1 MPALLGRVNAC
12 VTESA
17 ESPVAYAGARESAAA
32 SSSADIAC
40 RSQSSSTYLEG
51 VYHAV
56 AVPYVSLNVGLTWRS
71 TDIEVDTVFFW
82 GLSEKNV
89 TLPLSAASQE
99 MPPRWLGSDVA
110 VVSTDWVATWTS
122 AYFSPSETRRAWT
135 MSFTLAS
142 VP

>member
-1 MPALLGRVNAC
+1 MLGRANFC

-32 SSSADIAC
+32 SSSADIAFW
-40 RSQSSSTYLEG
+40 SQSSCTYFAG
-51 VYHAV
+51 VYQAV
-56 AVPYVSLNVGLTWRS
+56 AVPYLSLNVGFTWRS

-89 TLPLSAASQE
+89 TMPLSAASQE

>member
-1 MPALLGRVNAC
+1 MA
-12 VTESA
+12 SA
-17 ESPVAYAGARESAAA
+17 
-32 SSSADIAC
+32 
-40 RSQSSSTYLEG
+40 SQSSCTNFAG

-71 TDIEVDTVFFW
+71 TDVAVDTVFFA

-89 TLPLSAASQE
+89 TFPLSAASQE
-99 MPPRWLGSDVA
+99 MPPRWLGSGVA
-110 VVSTDWVATWTS
+110 VVSTDWVTTRTS
-122 AYFSPSETRRAWT
+122 AYFSPSVARRART

>member
-1 MPALLGRVNAC
+1 MPALLGRANDC

-17 ESPVAYAGARESAAA
+17 ESPVAYAGARASAAA
-32 SSSADIAC
+32 SSSADIAFW
-40 RSQSSSTYLEG
+40 SQSSCTYFAG
-51 VYHAV
+51 VYQAV
-56 AVPYVSLNVGLTWRS
+56 AVPYASLNVGRS
-71 TDIEVDTVFFW
+71 CLSVVVEVLTVFLA